1 MAIPEP
7 DPPESSNMTPMI
19 DVVFQLL
26 IFFMLVTDMAK
37 AQIEPLVLPYANK
50 ALKEKFNDETMLI
63 LNVLKDGSIKVQGK
77 WLFNPKNEEDPKKLE
92 DLLEARRQMKKYQE
106 IPGKDDFVKYPIM
119 IRCDRSTEFQHL
131 QRILMIAT
139 KHGGVTRIQ
148 LGAKV
153 DKE

>member
-7 DPPESSNMTPMI
+7 EAPESSNMTPMI

-50 ALKEKFNDETMLI
+50 ALKEKFADESMLI

-77 WLFNPKNEEDPKKLE
+77 YLFNPSKEEDPKKLE

-106 IPGKDDFVKYPIM
+106 IPGKDDFVKYPVM

-139 KHGGVTRIQ
+139 KHGGVTKIQ